1 MQVTDARRAAR
12 VVRLTPHLLSAHL
25 PCSWGRIAGAAYN
38 GYMPSPAAIE
48 LMWDRTKRLSLAF
61 DPQGASNMLV
71 GGPGDRAAEPHKC
84 SLAFAA
90 CVVE

>member
-1 MQVTDARRAAR
+1 MGLCGGEMHAVRRVAYNC
-12 VVRLTPHLLSAHL
+12 L
-25 PCSWGRIAGAAYN
+25 PSSPLPICSWGRIAGAAYCGA

-71 GGPGDRAAEPHKC
+71 GGRGEGQQSTC
-84 SLAFAA
+84 MSLALAA
-90 CVVE
+90 